1 MNWSNKIRSRFGS
14 YKLRKELKLVKTK
27 HRFINFKD
35 AVKIGILFDG
45 SEESHLKEIAEYIKR
60 LGEKKKQVKVLG
72 YWGKKELAENP
83 IKAQGYP
90 YFTKKNINWI
100 MIPSHPLV
108 TDFINTPFDIL
119 ININTE
125 TCFPLQYISGLSRAT
140 LRVGKYVSSGTA
152 YYDLMI
158 NQKNADLKHY
168 FEQVD
173 HYLNLINQNQNE

>member
-1 MNWSNKIRSRFGS
+1 MNWSNRMRSSFGS
-14 YKLRKELKLVKTK
+14 YKLHKELKSLKIK

-35 AVKIGILFDG
+35 AVKIGVLFDG
-45 SEESHLKEIAEYIKR
+45 SEESHHKEIADYIKG
-60 LGEKKKQVKVLG
+60 LEEQKKQVKVLG
-72 YWGKKELAENP
+72 YWGKKEVQENP
-83 IKAQGYP
+83 IRNLGYS

-140 LRVGKYVSSGTA
+140 LRVGKYTTSGTA

-158 NQKNADLKHY
+158 NQKHSDLRHY

-173 HYLNLINQNQNE
+173 HYLNLINQNQEK